1 MRKLLH
7 NRIHAIKPNDKE
19 KIQKAPFTYI
29 NDNRPCKKERTKAYF
44 LVKIVE
50 YEMFCS
56 TYDLTC
62 KVLKPLRVVLKQNT
76 YSFV

>member
-29 NDNRPCKKERTKAYF
+29 NDNRPCKKRAHESIFSRQKLYNIKCSSIY
-44 LVKIVE
+44 KI
-50 YEMFCS
+50 
-56 TYDLTC
+56 
-62 KVLKPLRVVLKQNT
+62 
-76 YSFV
+76 

>member
-29 NDNRPCKKERTKAYF
+29 NDNRPCKKELTKAYF
-44 LVKIVE
+44 LVKSCRI
-50 YEMFCS
+50 
-56 TYDLTC
+56 
-62 KVLKPLRVVLKQNT
+62 
-76 YSFV
+76 